1 MLIIRF
7 IKVKISYFLSK
18 CYLRTIYISKSRYL
32 SVFSFSKSCFFRR
45 EGIYNTVHDLTCW
58 DCPETMRKK
67 MEWYFK
73 LSIGNAFRV
82 SDGIIIISKFTKDR
96 IIDKFH
102 FDESK
107 LIIAYCALSTVFLA
121 YAELQKKD
129 KMTLETIKNKVCQK
143 YQLPKLYFLCLTTL
157 EPRKTFHFLLMS
169 IWSCFYRRR

>member
-1 MLIIRF
+1 
-7 IKVKISYFLSK
+7 
-18 CYLRTIYISKSRYL
+18 
-32 SVFSFSKSCFFRR
+32 
-45 EGIYNTVHDLTCW
+45 
-58 DCPETMRKK
+58 
-67 MEWYFK
+67 MEWYLK

-143 YQLPKLYFLCLTTL
+143 YQLPKHYFLCLTKL
-157 EPRKTFHFLLMS
+157 EPRKNISFLIDVYMELLLQEEVNKPLVLAGRKGWKMEHFLE
-169 IWSCFYRRR
+169 